1 MLPSNLKFLRQFFM
15 PYGSY
20 AVCEVASHLAL
31 DFAYQQDKGVL
42 PQSQKIGY
50 RTYTPEISS
59 SLADFSVRNL
69 GTFSVGLLEFS
80 PVPQVGLDTDRIQVE
95 VCLHSKGVGG
105 GTYCFYSTVLLPE
118 RNSLDNRY
126 KYKVRTGKGVGFSRR
141 ARRLQ
146 RVANLFARE
155 FVSSY
160 YSYKLR

>member
-1 MLPSNLKFLRQFFM
+1 MILSNLKWFRQFFM

-20 AVCEVASHLAL
+20 SVCEVASHLAL

-42 PQSQKIGY
+42 PQRQRIGY
-50 RTYTPEISS
+50 RSYIPEINPSS
-59 SLADFSVRNL
+59 AEFSVRNL
-69 GTFSVGLLEFS
+69 GTFSVDLLEFF
-80 PVPQVGLDTDRIQVE
+80 PVPSVGLGTDRIQVL

-105 GTYCFYSTVLLPE
+105 RTYEFYSTVFLPG

-126 KYKVRTGKGVGFSRR
+126 KYRVRAAKRIVFSRR

-146 RVANLFARE
+146 RIANLFARE

>member
-1 MLPSNLKFLRQFFM
+1 MILSNLKFFRQFFM

-50 RTYTPEISS
+50 RTYTPEINP
-59 SLADFSVRNL
+59 SLADFSVRKL

-80 PVPQVGLDTDRIQVE
+80 PVPSVGLDTDRIQVL

-105 GTYCFYSTVLLPE
+105 RTDCFYSTVLLPE
-118 RNSLDNRY
+118 PNSLDNCY
-126 KYKVRTGKGVGFSRR
+126 KYKVRSAKRIVFSRR

-146 RVANLFARE
+146 RIANLFARE

>member
-1 MLPSNLKFLRQFFM
+1 M
-15 PYGSY
+15 
-20 AVCEVASHLAL
+20 
-31 DFAYQQDKGVL
+31 
-42 PQSQKIGY
+42 
-50 RTYTPEISS
+50 
-59 SLADFSVRNL
+59 

-80 PVPQVGLDTDRIQVE
+80 PVPSVGLDTDRIQVL

-105 GTYCFYSTVLLPE
+105 RTYKFYSTVFLPG

-126 KYKVRTGKGVGFSRR
+126 KYKVRAAMHVVFSRR

>member
-1 MLPSNLKFLRQFFM
+1 MILSNLKFFRQFFM

-50 RTYTPEISS
+50 RSYTPEINPSS
-59 SLADFSVRNL
+59 VEFSVRNL

-80 PVPQVGLDTDRIQVE
+80 PVPQVGLDTDRIQVA
-95 VCLHSKGVGG
+95 VCLYSKGVGG
-105 GTYCFYSTVLLPE
+105 RTDCFYSTVLLPE
-118 RNSLDNRY
+118 LNSLDNRY
-126 KYKVRTGKGVGFSRR
+126 KYKVRTAMCVGFSRR

>member
-1 MLPSNLKFLRQFFM
+1 MILSNLKFFRQFFM

-20 AVCEVASHLAL
+20 SVCEIASHLAL

-50 RTYTPEISS
+50 RTYTPEVSS
-59 SLADFSVRNL
+59 SLAEFSVRKL
-69 GTFSVGLLEFS
+69 GTFSVALLEFS
-80 PVPQVGLDTDRIQVE
+80 PVPSVGLDTDRIQVL
-95 VCLHSKGVGG
+95 VSLHSKGVGG
-105 GTYCFYSTVLLPE
+105 RTDRFYSTVLLPE
-118 RNSLDNRY
+118 PNSLDNRY
-126 KYKVRTGKGVGFSRR
+126 KYKVRTAMHVVFSRR
-141 ARRLQ
+141 SRRLQ

>member
-1 MLPSNLKFLRQFFM
+1 MILSNLKFFRQFFM

-50 RTYTPEISS
+50 RTYTPEINPSS
-59 SLADFSVRNL
+59 AEFSVRNL

-80 PVPQVGLDTDRIQVE
+80 PVPQVGLDTDRIQVL
-95 VCLHSKGVGG
+95 VSLHSKGVGG
-105 GTYCFYSTVLLPE
+105 RTYYFDSTVFLPE

-126 KYKVRTGKGVGFSRR
+126 KYKVHTGRGVGFSCR

>member
-1 MLPSNLKFLRQFFM
+1 MILSNLKFFRQFFM

-20 AVCEVASHLAL
+20 AICEVASHLAL

-42 PQSQKIGY
+42 SQSQKVGY

-59 SLADFSVRNL
+59 SLAEFSVRKL
-69 GTFSVGLLEFS
+69 GTFSVDLLEFS
-80 PVPQVGLDTDRIQVE
+80 PVPSVGLDTDRIQVL

-105 GTYCFYSTVLLPE
+105 CTYKFYSTVFLPG

-126 KYKVRTGKGVGFSRR
+126 KYKVRAAMRVGFSRR
-141 ARRLQ
+141 SRRLQ

>member
-1 MLPSNLKFLRQFFM
+1 MFLSNLKFFRQFFM

-20 AVCEVASHLAL
+20 AVCEVAYHLAL

-42 PQSQKIGY
+42 PQSQKVGY

-59 SLADFSVRNL
+59 SLAEFSVRKL
-69 GTFSVGLLEFS
+69 GIFSVDLLEFS
-80 PVPQVGLDTDRIQVE
+80 PVPQVGLDTDRIQVV
-95 VCLHSKGVGG
+95 VCLHSKGVRGR
-105 GTYCFYSTVLLPE
+105 TDCFYSTVLLPE
-118 RNSLDNRY
+118 PNSLDNRY
-126 KYKVRTGKGVGFSRR
+126 KYKVRTAMRVGFSRR

>member
-1 MLPSNLKFLRQFFM
+1 MILSNLKFFRQFFM

-69 GTFSVGLLEFS
+69 GTFSVDLLEFS
-80 PVPQVGLDTDRIQVE
+80 PVPSVGLDTDRIQVL
-95 VCLHSKGVGG
+95 VSLHSKGVGG
-105 GTYCFYSTVLLPE
+105 STDCFYSTVLLPE
-118 RNSLDNRY
+118 PNSLDNRY
-126 KYKVRTGKGVGFSRR
+126 KYKVRTAMSVGFSRR
-141 ARRLQ
+141 SRQLQ

-155 FVSSY
+155 FISSY

>member
-1 MLPSNLKFLRQFFM
+1 MFLSNLKFFRQFFM
-15 PYGSY
+15 PYSSY

-59 SLADFSVRNL
+59 SLADFSVHKL
-69 GTFSVGLLEFS
+69 GTFSVDLLEFS
-80 PVPQVGLDTDRIQVE
+80 PVPSVGLDTDRIQV
-95 VCLHSKGVGG
+95 VMCLHSKGVGG
-105 GTYCFYSTVLLPE
+105 RTDCFYSTVLLPE
-118 RNSLDNRY
+118 PNSLDNRY
-126 KYKVRTGKGVGFSRR
+126 KYKVCTAMRVGFNRR

>member
-1 MLPSNLKFLRQFFM
+1 MFLSNLKFFRQFFM

-50 RTYTPEISS
+50 RTYTPEVSS
-59 SLADFSVRNL
+59 SLAEFSVRKL
-69 GTFSVGLLEFS
+69 GTFSVALLEFS
-80 PVPQVGLDTDRIQVE
+80 PVPSVGLDTDRIQVL
-95 VCLHSKGVGG
+95 VSLHSKGVGG
-105 GTYCFYSTVLLPE
+105 RTDRFYSTVLLPE
-118 RNSLDNRY
+118 PNSLDNRY
-126 KYKVRTGKGVGFSRR
+126 KYKVRTAMRVGFSRR
-141 ARRLQ
+141 SRRLQ
-146 RVANLFARE
+146 RIANFFARE